1 MASFLY
7 DMLTIIFAPLQGGE
21 IPRVSF
27 APALP
32 MPSDKPAWQQA
43 SLAAQ
48 AFWLAASQDLL
59 ISVPFR
65 NVCANNLQILNR
77 LVTLA

>member
-1 MASFLY
+1 
-7 DMLTIIFAPLQGGE
+7 
-21 IPRVSF
+21 
-27 APALP
+27 